1 MNDELENDKVDAVNE
16 EIEKKNVAEYID
28 ST

>member
-16 EIEKKNVAEYID
+16 EVEKKGVAEYID